1 MKEALMTMHPFGKN
15 YRRYALLRGKRS
27 VLLKALLIYTAVG
40 SLLIATLSTF
50 LFTRFSA
57 NSIREIN
64 NVSTSSLKQSI
75 VSFDKL
81 WNDLYLFMNKEFNS
95 DDVLAE
101 GMSLKEYSP
110 IESNKI
116 QKELNKIVYANNAL
130 NSIYLYNE
138 NADVIFSN
146 FGTSTTCANF
156 YDSEITK
163 LIRNHSFTISQI
175 SNCAILY
182 RSLNYSYGSFNQSSK
197 VITVVFSLDD
207 CKTALVFNIDQSL
220 IQDLVAT
227 PNSTVN
233 QNLMVIN
240 RQGMVV
246 SDSDQTKVYTNIADT
261 GYAGKIL
268 GSPGKT
274 DYFID
279 TVDGRKTLVTFS
291 YWDKWDNLGWVF
303 VNTADYNGLLGDLKQ
318 LQSSILLVTLLFI
331 LAGITA
337 AAIFL
342 SNLFRPFYRLI
353 ELLHTQSPYE
363 ETKMSDI
370 EYLGS
375 VYGDMAK
382 VLENLKSY
390 KNNSRPLLKQ
400 EFLNKLLHGDTPYS
414 EDVARQAADLDIKLD
429 CPQYRVVTFRMDKA
443 PGVKPEDMALLK
455 YISYGIVTEHFSS
468 QGCEV
473 VESGDD
479 NISAILG
486 SPACE
491 SVRMETISD
500 VQEKCLKLL
509 KLSFTAGIGTMG
521 NGITGIQYSYRTA
534 MEATAFRLVYG
545 RGSVIDYAA
554 EELARK
560 QQYIYPID
568 MERTLLDAVKAADYE
583 RFSEAL
589 DAFIGS
595 IEGYAYDE
603 MLLALG
609 QMSLI
614 LVRTLKSQ
622 LEVTHMQEAG
632 IHADIRELDSVIR
645 GSETMDDIRR
655 WLLDYFSSCIEAIR
669 TRKYNKYSDVI
680 NSIHKY
686 IAENYNDSGLSV
698 ERIADFV
705 SLSPNYMRILFKD
718 HTGMSISHYLNE
730 LRFQKAAELLLGT
743 SYPASRIAGMV
754 GFQEG
759 GYFYSAFKSTFGMS
773 PDEYRKSKKSA

>member
-1 MKEALMTMHPFGKN
+1 MTMHPFGKN
-15 YRRYALLRGKRS
+15 YRRYALLRGKKS

-40 SLLIATLSTF
+40 SLLIAMLSTF

-101 GMSLKEYSP
+101 GMTLKEYSP

-116 QKELNKIVYANNAL
+116 QKELNKIAYANNAL

-146 FGTSTTCANF
+146 FGTATTCENF
-156 YDSEITK
+156 YDSDITK
-163 LIRNHSFTISQI
+163 LIRDHSFTISQI

-182 RSLNYSYGSFNQSSK
+182 RTLNYSYGSIVQSSK

-207 CKTALVFNIDQSL
+207 CKTAVIFNIDQSL
-220 IQDLVAT
+220 IQDLVVT
-227 PNSTVN
+227 PNSPVN
-233 QNLMVIN
+233 QNLIVIN
-240 RQGMVV
+240 KQGTVV
-246 SDSDQTKVYTNIADT
+246 SDSDQTKVYTNVADQ
-261 GYAGKIL
+261 GYAEKIL
-268 GSPGKT
+268 DASGNTG
-274 DYFID
+274 YFID
-279 TVDGRKTLVTFS
+279 TIEGRKTLVTYS
-291 YWDKWDNLGWVF
+291 HWDKWDNLGWVF

-353 ELLHTQSPYE
+353 EVLRSQSPYE
-363 ETKMSDI
+363 QTKMSDI

-382 VLENLKSY
+382 DLENLKSY
-390 KNNSRPLLKQ
+390 KNKSRPLLKQ
-400 EFLNKLLHGDTPYS
+400 EFLNKLLHGETPHG
-414 EDVARQAADLDIKLD
+414 EDAARQSADLDIKLD
-429 CPQYRVVTFRMDKA
+429 SAQYRVVVFRMDKA
-443 PGVKPEDMALLK
+443 SGVKPDDMALLK
-455 YISYGIVTEHFSS
+455 YIAYGIVAEHFSG
-468 QGCEV
+468 QCCEV

-486 SPACE
+486 LPACAQIG
-491 SVRMETISD
+491 MQTITD
-500 VQEKCLKLL
+500 IQEKCLKLL
-509 KLSFTAGIGTMG
+509 KLSFTAGVGTME
-521 NGITGIQYSYRTA
+521 NGIAGIQYSYRAA

-545 RGSVIDYAA
+545 RGSTIDYAI
-554 EELARK
+554 EESSRK

-568 MERTLLDAVKAADYE
+568 MERNLLDAVKAADYE
-583 RFSEAL
+583 RFSDAL

-595 IEGYAYDE
+595 IEGYSCDE

-622 LEVTHMQEAG
+622 LEVAHMQEAG

-645 GSETMDDIRR
+645 GSETMDEIRR
-655 WLLDYFSSCIEAIR
+655 WLLDYFKSCVEAIR
-669 TRKYNKYSDVI
+669 ARKYNRYSEVI

-730 LRFQKAAELLLGT
+730 LRFQKAAELLLCT